1 MAVTANTNETYDV
14 TTIREDLSE
23 AMASISPTETIF
35 MSTIGSRNVDN
46 TYFEWSEVDLA
57 ATTANRQIEGD
68 VGLSNTAPTNAVRK
82 GGYTQISAKV
92 VEVSSTNQA
101 VNGVAN
107 AQTVAKQVAYKL
119 SELKRDM
126 EAMLLANVAAS
137 AGASGTARQTAGLPA
152 YLTSNVSRGSG
163 GANGTTSG
171 TGEAGFVNAAATDGT
186 LRALTEALLKTVIA
200 SCWDAGAQPTVVLC
214 GSAQKQKMSTFTG
227 NATRYKE
234 AEDSKLNAA
243 IDGGD
248 IAKGL
253 QEAGTKARTEQLNI
267 SKERARV
274 IGESRARDID
284 IGLKI
289 SNIDAALRKSDQI
302 TLSGWLDLFADNPEL
317 IDAIRDA
324 DDPVD
329 EIITILDRLGVNT
342 ENMKRAKDN
351 QDKNE

>member
-14 TTIREDLSE
+14 STIREDLAS
-23 AMASISPTETIF
+23 AMASISPTETVF
-35 MSTIGSRNVDN
+35 MSAIGTRNVDN

-57 ATTANRQIEGD
+57 ATGANRQIEGD

-126 EAMLLANVAAS
+126 EAMLLANVAAAVGS
-137 AGASGTARQTAGLPA
+137 SGTARQTAGLPA

-171 TGEAGFVNAAATDGT
+171 TGESGSVNAAATDGT
-186 LRALTEALLKTVIA
+186 LRPITETLLKSVIA
-200 SCWDAGAQPTVVLC
+200 DCWNSGATPTIVMC
-214 GSAQKQKMSTFTG
+214 GSAQKQKISTFTG
-227 NATRYKE
+227 NATRFKE

-243 IDGGD
+243 IDVYISDFGELQIVPNRHMRVRTVSSVNYTPD
-248 IAKGL
+248 VFVLDPNYAEVAYLQTAKQEPLAKTGLSERRLISCEYGL
-253 QEAGTKARTEQLNI
+253 QVTSQKAHGVV
-267 SKERARV
+267 A
-274 IGESRARDID
+274 DINA
-284 IGLKI
+284 
-289 SNIDAALRKSDQI
+289 S
-302 TLSGWLDLFADNPEL
+302 
-317 IDAIRDA
+317 
-324 DDPVD
+324 
-329 EIITILDRLGVNT
+329 
-342 ENMKRAKDN
+342 
-351 QDKNE
+351 

>member
-23 AMASISPTETIF
+23 AMASITPTETLL

-57 ATTANRQIEGD
+57 ATGANRQIEGD

-82 GGYTQISAKV
+82 GAYTQISAKV

-119 SELKRDM
+119 QELKRDM
-126 EAMLLANVAAS
+126 EAMLLDNVAAA

-152 YLTSNVSRGSG
+152 YLTTNVSRGGS

-186 LRALTEALLKTVIA
+186 LRAITETLLKTVIKG
-200 SCWDAGAQPTVVLC
+200 CWDSGATPSIVMC
-214 GSAQKQKMSTFTG
+214 GSAQKQTISGFTG
-227 NATRYKE
+227 NATKFQEVDDKKLTAAVDIYISDFGELQIVPNRHMRTRTVSSVVHTPDVLVLDPSY
-234 AEDSKLNAA
+234 AEVAYLQT
-243 IDGGD
+243 
-248 IAKGL
+248 AKQEPLAKTGLSERRLISCEYGL
-253 QEAGTKARTEQLNI
+253 QVTSQKAHGI
-267 SKERARV
+267 VA
-274 IGESRARDID
+274 DIQ
-284 IGLKI
+284 
-289 SNIDAALRKSDQI
+289 N
-302 TLSGWLDLFADNPEL
+302 
-317 IDAIRDA
+317 
-324 DDPVD
+324 
-329 EIITILDRLGVNT
+329 
-342 ENMKRAKDN
+342 
-351 QDKNE
+351 

>member
-14 TTIREDLSE
+14 STIREDLAD
-23 AMASISPTETIF
+23 AMASISPTETVF
-35 MSTIGSRNVDN
+35 MSAIGTRNVDN

-57 ATTANRQIEGD
+57 ATGANRQIEGD

-126 EAMLLANVAAS
+126 EAMLLSNVAAAVGS
-137 AGASGTARQTAGLPA
+137 SGTARQTAGLPA

-171 TGEAGFVNAAATDGT
+171 TGESGSVNAAATDGT
-186 LRALTEALLKTVIA
+186 LRPITETLLKSVIA
-200 SCWDAGAQPTVVLC
+200 DCWNSGATPTIVMC
-214 GSAQKQKMSTFTG
+214 GSAQKQKISTFTG
-227 NATRYKE
+227 NATRFKE

-243 IDGGD
+243 IDVYISDFGELQIVPNRHMRVRTVSSVNYTPD
-248 IAKGL
+248 VFVLDPNYAEVAYLQTAKQEPLAKTGLSERRLISCEYGL
-253 QEAGTKARTEQLNI
+253 QVTSQKAHGVV
-267 SKERARV
+267 A
-274 IGESRARDID
+274 DINA
-284 IGLKI
+284 
-289 SNIDAALRKSDQI
+289 S
-302 TLSGWLDLFADNPEL
+302 
-317 IDAIRDA
+317 
-324 DDPVD
+324 
-329 EIITILDRLGVNT
+329 
-342 ENMKRAKDN
+342 
-351 QDKNE
+351 